1 MTDAKE
7 FFALADKDDAAGLE
21 KALGGNHEAFRIR
34 NEAGESLYLYCVFRG
49 CVKCA
54 DLLKTRGSLSL
65 HEAALAGDAAR
76 VTALAKAAPWSVD
89 ALSPDGWTALHLAA
103 FLGQGAAIIALLEH
117 GADARIFSRAM
128 EQNLPIH
135 AAAAGRR
142 IDKAAF
148 TKLVSATGDANI
160 LQKQGYTALM
170 IAAGNGFAEA
180 VDVLLAAGADKSLKT
195 PEGKTAA
202 DFAHERGH
210 RELAKLLR
218 D

>member
-1 MTDAKE
+1 MVDTKE

-21 KALGGNHEAFRIR
+21 KALGSNREAFRIR

-49 CVKCA
+49 RAKCA
-54 DLLKTRGSLSL
+54 DMLKARGSLSL

-76 VTALAKAAPWSVD
+76 VAALAKAAPWSID

-103 FLGQGAAIIALLEH
+103 FLGQGAVIAALLEQ
-117 GADARIFSRAM
+117 GAAACVFSRAI

-142 IDKAAF
+142 IDKAIY
-148 TKLVSATGDANI
+148 TKLVSATGDPNI

-170 IAAGNGFAEA
+170 IAAGNGFADA

-210 RELAKLLR
+210 EELAKRLR
-218 D
+218 V